1 MDVLWEWFHEDCK
14 RGLQLHCGEM
24 DTWREQ
30 SDLKNKLK
38 NKIKDFKIG
47 KLNKQYVFLTQA
59 LKVKQTSK
67 TNSRGENLN
76 RLINNERN

>member
-1 MDVLWEWFHEDCK
+1 
-14 RGLQLHCGEM
+14 M